1 MIRVYVG
8 NNLNRTPVDVT
19 SDTTLR
25 KVLEDAN
32 VDYGVGMT
40 SLDGATLKPG
50 DLDKTFEEMGVT
62 GEKCYLLN
70 TAKAVN
76 AAATIKVLAGT
87 VAIEVGYTPEQIKE
101 ICRYRPEAMKLKDE
115 DGKTVFTVGKV
126 SKENGSIN
134 GIGAEF
140 GGAHA
145 ASGNAVI
152 KLEAGAAED
161 IKKWIEE
168 NIGVSILNL
177 QKVEAQWANA
187 LAEIAAEKAAVLGT
201 IEEL

>member
-25 KVLEDAN
+25 KVLEEAN
-32 VDYGVGMT
+32 IDYGVGMT
-40 SLDGATLKPG
+40 SLDGATLKAG

-76 AAATIKVLAGT
+76 AAGIKVLAGT
-87 VAIEVGYTPEQIKE
+87 VAIEVGFTPEQIKE

-115 DGKTVFTVGKV
+115 KGNSLFTVAKV

-134 GIGAEF
+134 SIGAEF
-140 GGAHA
+140 GNAHS

-152 KLEAGAAED
+152 KLEATGD
-161 IKKWIEE
+161 VRQWIEE
-168 NIGVSILNL
+168 HIGVSILNL
-177 QKVEAQWANA
+177 QKVEAQWASA
-187 LAEIAAEKAAVLGT
+187 LDEIAAEKAAVLGT

>member
-40 SLDGATLKPG
+40 SLDGATLKAG

-76 AAATIKVLAGT
+76 AAGIKVLAGT
-87 VAIEVGYTPEQIKE
+87 VAIEVGFTPDQIKE
-101 ICRYRPEAMKLKDE
+101 ICRYRPDAMKLKDE
-115 DGKTVFTVGKV
+115 KGNSLFTVAKV
-126 SKENGSIN
+126 NKANGSIN
-134 GIGAEF
+134 SIGAEF
-140 GGAHA
+140 GDAHSA
-145 ASGNAVI
+145 TGNAVI
-152 KLEAGAAED
+152 KLEATGED
-161 IKKWIEE
+161 VKKWIEE

-177 QKVEAQWANA
+177 QKVEAQWAQA
-187 LAEIAAEKAAVLGT
+187 LDEIAAEKAAVLGT